1 MFPNKPK
8 FDPRGYLKHGNNMFM
23 SDEEKKDIED
33 ENNEIYWSEAN
44 V

>member
-8 FDPRGYLKHGNNMFM
+8 FNPKDLLKYDLFM

-33 ENNEIYWSEAN
+33 ENNEIYWSRAN
-44 V
+44 VK